1 MNDTT
6 LHRAGR
12 TVYLGEIPVLEID
25 SVDAMENTQWALFR
39 ALVPM
44 LVNDRPVC
52 QHSLASARSFDTI
65 HTQIGQFRLQE
76 EHIL

>member
-1 MNDTT
+1 MDNTT

-12 TVYLGEIPVLEID
+12 TVYLGEVPVLEID
-25 SVDAMENTQWALFR
+25 SVDTMGNARWVLFR

-44 LVNDRPVC
+44 RVDGAFIH

-65 HTQIGQFRLQE
+65 RTQIGQFRLQE
-76 EHIL
+76 EQIL